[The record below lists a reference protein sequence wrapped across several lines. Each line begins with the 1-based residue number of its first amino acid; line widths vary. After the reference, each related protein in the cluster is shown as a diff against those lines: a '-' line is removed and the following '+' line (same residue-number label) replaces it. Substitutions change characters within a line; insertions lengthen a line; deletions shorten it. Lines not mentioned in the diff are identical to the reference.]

1 MMEINIEKLLESGMS
16 PESIGK
22 MVQMEAQKKQ
32 EKDKKA
38 DAEKMAAARAKI
50 CEALWDYYALIF
62 PDDSNDIDKNEFIDS
77 LSQEILEFEEVIK
90 SPLMQ
95 QIFKQ
100 STSRC
105 SCKEQTSE
113 PQKNVNYDKL
123 GYETEIP
130 RGKVMNAAPPVTK
143 CVKSR
148 VERPQDTYADA
159 DIDKILADFLRTLI

>member
-38 DAEKMAAARAKI
+38 DTEKVAAARTKV
-50 CEALWDYYALIF
+50 CEALWDYFALIL
-62 PDDSNDIDKNEFIDS
+62 PDESRDVDKNGFINN
-77 LSQEILEFEEVIK
+77 LSQEISEFEEVIT

-100 STSRC
+100 PTSRC

-113 PQKNVNYDKL
+113 PQKNVKNDEQKRTSRYQ
-123 GYETEIP
+123 ERTP
-130 RGKVMNAAPPVTK
+130 RVKVNVEELDEAA
-143 CVKSR
+143 
-148 VERPQDTYADA
+148 
-159 DIDKILADFLRTLI
+159 IDRLISDFVRTLL

>member
-32 EKDKKA
+32 EKNKKA
-38 DAEKMAAARAKI
+38 DTEKVAAARTKI
-50 CEALWDYYALIF
+50 CEALWDYYTLIF
-62 PDDSNDIDKNEFIDS
+62 PDNNEDKNEFIDS
-77 LSQEILEFEEVIK
+77 LSQEILEFEEVIT

-100 STSRC
+100 PTSRC

-113 PQKNVNYDKL
+113 PQKNVKNGEQKRTSRYQERTPRAKVSVEELDEAAIDKL
-123 GYETEIP
+123 I
-130 RGKVMNAAPPVTK
+130 
-143 CVKSR
+143 S
-148 VERPQDTYADA
+148 
-159 DIDKILADFLRTLI
+159 DFVRTLM

>member
-38 DAEKMAAARAKI
+38 DAEKMAAARTKV
-50 CEALWDYYALIF
+50 CEALWDYFGLLL
-62 PDDSNDIDKNEFIDS
+62 PDESRDVDKNGFINN
-77 LSQEILEFEEVIK
+77 LSQEISEFEEVIT

-100 STSRC
+100 PTNHC
-105 SCKEQTSE
+105 SCREQKSE
-113 PQKNVNYDKL
+113 TQ
-123 GYETEIP
+123 
-130 RGKVMNAAPPVTK
+130 K
-143 CVKSR
+143 CVKNDDQKRTSR
-148 VERPQDTYADA
+148 YQEKRPRVKVEELDEAA
-159 DIDKILADFLRTLI
+159 IDRLISDFVRTLM

>member
-1 MMEINIEKLLESGMS
+1 MMEINIEKLLENGMS

-38 DAEKMAAARAKI
+38 DAEKMAAARTKV
-50 CEALWDYYALIF
+50 CEAMWDYFILMF
-62 PDDSNDIDKNEFIDS
+62 PDEDNDMDKNGFINN
-77 LSQEILEFEEVIK
+77 LSQEISEFEEVIT

-100 STSRC
+100 PTSRC

-113 PQKNVNYDKL
+113 PQKNVNYDKR
-123 GYETEIP
+123 GYQAETP
-130 RGKVMNAAPPVTK
+130 RVKVNVDEFDEAA
-143 CVKSR
+143 
-148 VERPQDTYADA
+148 
-159 DIDKILADFLRTLI
+159 IDKLIRDFVRTLL

>member
-32 EKDKKA
+32 ERDRKA
-38 DAEKMAAARAKI
+38 DAEKMAAARTKI
-50 CEALWDYYALIF
+50 CEDLWDYFTLIL
-62 PDDSNDIDKNEFIDS
+62 PDESVDVDKNDFVNN

-100 STSRC
+100 PTSRC

-123 GYETEIP
+123 GYESGYQEKTP
-130 RGKVMNAAPPVTK
+130 RVKVNVEEFDEAA
-143 CVKSR
+143 
-148 VERPQDTYADA
+148 
-159 DIDKILADFLRTLI
+159 IDKLIRDFARTLI

>member
-38 DAEKMAAARAKI
+38 DAEKVAAARSKLRF
-50 CEALWDYYALIF
+50 ALWDYYVLLC
-62 PDDSNDIDKNEFIDS
+62 PDIESIDKDEFVSI
-77 LSQEILEFEEVIK
+77 LNQEISEFEEVIT
-90 SPLMQ
+90 SPMMQ

-100 STSRC
+100 PTSRC

-113 PQKNVNYDKL
+113 SQ
-123 GYETEIP
+123 
-130 RGKVMNAAPPVTK
+130 K
-143 CVKSR
+143 CVKNDEQKCTLRYREKTPR
-148 VERPQDTYADA
+148 VKVNVEKLDEAA
-159 DIDKILADFLRTLI
+159 IDKLISDFVRTLL

>member
-38 DAEKMAAARAKI
+38 DAEKMAAARTKI
-50 CEALWDYYALIF
+50 CEALWDYYTLIF

-77 LSQEILEFEEVIK
+77 LSREILEFEEVIT

-100 STSRC
+100 PTNHC
-105 SCKEQTSE
+105 SCKEQKSKT
-113 PQKNVNYDKL
+113 Q
-123 GYETEIP
+123 
-130 RGKVMNAAPPVTK
+130 K
-143 CVKSR
+143 CVKNDDQKCTSR
-148 VERPQDTYADA
+148 YQEKRPRVKVEELDEAA
-159 DIDKILADFLRTLI
+159 MDKLISDFVRTLM

>member
-32 EKDKKA
+32 EKDKKM
-38 DAEKMAAARAKI
+38 DAEKTAAARTKV
-50 CEALWDYYALIF
+50 CEALWDYFGLLL
-62 PDDSNDIDKNEFIDS
+62 PDESRDVDKNGFINN
-77 LSQEILEFEEVIK
+77 LSQEISEFEEVIT

-100 STSRC
+100 PTSRC

-130 RGKVMNAAPPVTK
+130 RAKVNAEEFDEA
-143 CVKSR
+143 
-148 VERPQDTYADA
+148 A
-159 DIDKILADFLRTLI
+159 IDKLIRDFVRTLL

>member
-1 MMEINIEKLLESGMS
+1 MEINIEKLLESGMS

-38 DAEKMAAARAKI
+38 DAEKVAAARIKI
-50 CEALWDYYALIF
+50 CEALWDYFSLIL
-62 PDDSNDIDKNEFIDS
+62 PDEDKDIDKNDFVNN
-77 LSQEILEFEEVIK
+77 LSQEISEFEEVIT

-100 STSRC
+100 PTSRC

-113 PQKNVNYDKL
+113 PQKNVKNGEQKCTSRYQERTPRAKVNVEELDEAAIDKL
-123 GYETEIP
+123 I
-130 RGKVMNAAPPVTK
+130 
-143 CVKSR
+143 S
-148 VERPQDTYADA
+148 
-159 DIDKILADFLRTLI
+159 DFVRTLM

>member
-38 DAEKMAAARAKI
+38 DAEKVAAARTKV
-50 CEALWDYYALIF
+50 CEAMWDYLTLMF
-62 PDDSNDIDKNEFIDS
+62 PDEDNDMDKNDFVDI
-77 LSQEILEFEEVIK
+77 LSQEISEFEQVITN
-90 SPLMQ
+90 PLMQ

-100 STSRC
+100 PTSRC

-123 GYETEIP
+123 GYKTEIP
-130 RGKVMNAAPPVTK
+130 RAKVDVEEFDEAA
-143 CVKSR
+143 
-148 VERPQDTYADA
+148 
-159 DIDKILADFLRTLI
+159 IDKLIRDFVRTLL

>member
-1 MMEINIEKLLESGMS
+1 MEINIEKLLENGMS

-38 DAEKMAAARAKI
+38 DAEKIAAARIKI
-50 CEALWDYYALIF
+50 CEALWDYFALIL
-62 PDDSNDIDKNEFIDS
+62 PDESRDVDKNDFINN
-77 LSQEILEFEEVIK
+77 LSQEISEFEEVIT
-90 SPLMQ
+90 SPMMQ

-100 STSRC
+100 PTSRC

-123 GYETEIP
+123 GYQAETP
-130 RGKVMNAAPPVTK
+130 RVKVNVEEFDEAA
-143 CVKSR
+143 
-148 VERPQDTYADA
+148 
-159 DIDKILADFLRTLI
+159 IDKLIRDFVRTLL

>member
-1 MMEINIEKLLESGMS
+1 MMEINIEKLLESGMT

-38 DAEKMAAARAKI
+38 DAEKMAAARTKI
-50 CEALWDYYALIF
+50 CEAMWDYLTLMF
-62 PDDSNDIDKNEFIDS
+62 PDDSNDIDKNEFINN
-77 LSQEILEFEEVIK
+77 LSQEISEFEEVIT

-100 STSRC
+100 PTSRC

-113 PQKNVNYDKL
+113 PQKCVKNDEQKCTSRYQEKAPRVKVNVEELDEAAIDKL
-123 GYETEIP
+123 I
-130 RGKVMNAAPPVTK
+130 
-143 CVKSR
+143 S
-148 VERPQDTYADA
+148 
-159 DIDKILADFLRTLI
+159 DFVRTLL

>member
-38 DAEKMAAARAKI
+38 DAEKMAAARTKI

-62 PDDSNDIDKNEFIDS
+62 PDDSNNIDKNEFIDS

-100 STSRC
+100 PTNHC
-105 SCKEQTSE
+105 SCREKKSE
-113 PQKNVNYDKL
+113 TQ
-123 GYETEIP
+123 
-130 RGKVMNAAPPVTK
+130 K
-143 CVKSR
+143 CVKNDDQKRTSR
-148 VERPQDTYADA
+148 YQEKRPRVKVEELDEAA
-159 DIDKILADFLRTLI
+159 IDKLISDFVRTLM